1 MIKVNNNSGSSVHN
15 LIKLSGMLLS
25 FILLLGISQLRAED
39 NTSILTGTVIDI
51 SNEGVVSYANIKIVP
66 ENSTSKWSSET
77 NTDLIGKFRFS
88 GIPAGVYELTVKRLG
103 YETEV
108 IKSVEISSSQTKDLN
123 VFLTPVNIEI
133 ERINV
138 TATKTELTLK
148 QTPSSLSVITSQDI
162 KNRNPLT
169 FDDILSDVQGVT
181 VFKTSGINV
190 QSLSIRGS
198 SDVAG
203 GGIGNR
209 VLLLLDG
216 RPSLT
221 GDSKGALWS
230 LIPISIIER
239 TEVVKGAFSS
249 LYGSSAIGGV
259 VNVIT
264 KKPTYKSFTGINTNF
279 GFYEKLNDSLRYT
292 DKLISF
298 KGLDILH
305 SNTYNK
311 LAFLL
316 NFNYKQNDGHA
327 MQTGYEFYS
336 GLAKIMYD
344 VINNRDLEITLQYTR
359 SKGDFPHYWS
369 KPAGGYAKPYW
380 VADYYVGDEI
390 VKETQSF
397 DAFYTAI
404 PGKKTK
410 YTSRFYYYKLKSRS
424 FYNPNNPVTIQFA
437 ADPSKG
443 YETFITSY
451 NFGNISQFDYQVSKR
466 NYLIAGIDA
475 QWNVVRSSPE
485 EVLYGDQQVN
495 NFAVFAQDQHKLI
508 VDEKNNT
515 ILSVTGGMRLDLNKY
530 IGLNSFTQLSPKLS
544 FLYSPVTSN
553 KIFEN
558 TSFRFLVGRAFRA
571 PSIAELYFKKELFGG
586 FDFIFNP
593 HLKPEEMISVEIGF
607 RKQYEKRFTLD
618 VSAYINEYDNMIQYI
633 NIGGGI
639 YGPFQVQNIAKAQIK
654 GIDFLIDYTSSLKI
668 LKEPLGYSFGFN
680 YSLIDAIDL
689 SPSRKDEFLPYKPRH
704 VMNFSS
710 DLSMYGFNF
719 NLTGKYVSEVEEDLF
734 YKLEEPGDYFLMDA
748 KISKTLFGK
757 ATIFFAVNNLLN
769 TTYQELERTMA
780 PNRNF
785 NTGLRIEF

>member
-1 MIKVNNNSGSSVHN
+1 MFKVNNYFGSSVHN
-15 LIKLSGMLLS
+15 LTKLSGMLLS
-25 FILLLGISQLRAED
+25 FILLFGVTQLRSED
-39 NTSILTGTVIDI
+39 NTSIVTGTVIDI
-51 SNEGVVSYANIKIVP
+51 SNDGVVSYAKIKITS
-66 ENSTSKWSSET
+66 ENSASPWSSET
-77 NTDLIGKFRFS
+77 NTDLIGKFRFT
-88 GIPAGVYELTVKRLG
+88 GVPAGSYRVSAKRLG
-103 YETEV
+103 YENEV
-108 IKSVEISSSQTKDLN
+108 VSGLEIRSAETRDLN
-123 VFLTPVNIEI
+123 IFLTPINIEI
-133 ERINV
+133 DRINV

-148 QTPSSLSVITSQDI
+148 QTPSSLSIITAEEI

-181 VFKTSGINV
+181 IFKTSGINV

-264 KKPTYKSFTGINTNF
+264 KKPTYKSFTSINTNF
-279 GFYEKLNDSLRYT
+279 GFYEKLNDSLRFT
-292 DKLISF
+292 N
-298 KGLDILH
+298 GLRTFSGFDILH
-305 SNTYNK
+305 SNTFKK
-311 LAFLL
+311 LAYMV
-316 NFNYKQNDGHA
+316 NFNIKQNEGHA

-344 VINNRDLEITLQYTR
+344 VINNRDLEITLQYTK

-369 KPAGGYAKPYW
+369 KPAGGYSKPYW
-380 VADYYVGDEI
+380 VADYYVGDKI
-390 VKETQSF
+390 NKETQSF

-410 YTSRFYYYKLKSRS
+410 YTSRFYYYKLNSRS
-424 FYNPNNPVTIQFA
+424 FYNPNNPVTLQFA
-437 ADPSKG
+437 DDPSKG

-451 NFGNISQFDYQVSKR
+451 NFGNISQFDYQISKR
-466 NYLIAGIDA
+466 NYLITGIDA
-475 QWNVVRSSPE
+475 QWNVVRSAPE

-515 ILSVTGGMRLDLNKY
+515 ILSVTGGMRLDFNKY
-530 IGLNSFTQLSPKLS
+530 IGLNTFTQLSPKLS
-544 FLYSPVTSN
+544 FLYSPVTNN

-593 HLKPEEMISVEIGF
+593 HLKPEEMLSVEIGF

-639 YGPFQVQNIAKAQIK
+639 YGPFQVQNIAKARIK
-654 GIDFLIDYTSSLKI
+654 GLDFLIDYSSSMKI
-668 LKEPLGYSFGFN
+668 LNEPIGYAFGFN
-680 YSLIDAIDL
+680 YSLVDAQDI
-689 SPSRKDEFLPYKPRH
+689 SPDRKDDFLPYKPRH
-704 VMNFSS
+704 VINFST
-710 DLSMYGFNF
+710 DLSMFNFNF

-734 YKLEEPGDYFLMDA
+734 YKLEEPGDYFIMDA
-748 KISKTLFGK
+748 KISKALFGK

-785 NTGLRIEF
+785 NSGIRIEF